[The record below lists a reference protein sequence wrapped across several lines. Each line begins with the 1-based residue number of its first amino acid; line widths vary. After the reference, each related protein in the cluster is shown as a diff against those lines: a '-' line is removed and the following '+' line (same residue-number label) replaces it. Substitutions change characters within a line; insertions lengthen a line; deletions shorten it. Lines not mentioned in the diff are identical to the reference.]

1 MLRKAS
7 YCSNTQED
15 NLDIHYEIIQGCT
28 WETSRAVWE
37 EKSKD
42 TFRVMKRK
50 MRICKKIHRGWV
62 KKKKKNWVLLTDST
76 RTEQSGFG
84 GWEGGQAAPQWQLP
98 HGFLDSGW
106 EMAVVLGVTR
116 NVFHLMPSLSV
127 GSVRAKPEE
136 VVSFGEP
143 LVTVLSSGGA
153 GRPEGCH
160 QGPRALSPVWLER
173 SLLDS

>member
-1 MLRKAS
+1 
-7 YCSNTQED
+7 
-15 NLDIHYEIIQGCT
+15 
-28 WETSRAVWE
+28 
-37 EKSKD
+37 
-42 TFRVMKRK
+42 
-50 MRICKKIHRGWV
+50 
-62 KKKKKNWVLLTDST
+62 
-76 RTEQSGFG
+76 
-84 GWEGGQAAPQWQLP
+84 
-98 HGFLDSGW
+98 
-106 EMAVVLGVTR
+106 MAVVLGVTR

-143 LVTVLSSGGA
+143 LVTAFSSGGA